1 MVFVIAQFVGA
12 SLSWLLLKIF
22 TNFEIRGLKNLKEIT
37 RPFIVV
43 TNHES
48 HLDPQLVGVALFHR
62 PTLFPL
68 RYMTKNEFFRIPIF
82 NLLIWLLGS
91 FKAHR
96 KQGIGKSLLTPIR
109 ILENGGGVIMFP
121 EGRIIKDR
129 PRIGEGRR
137 GAAILALTTK
147 AVLVPMSLHTPPNY
161 NFLAFLFKRKRIII
175 NIGQPFYLDNTEY
188 PDFSDENTYKAT
200 AVIMQKIADLY
211 FQYDYA
217 ITDNRV
223 AERRGS

>member
-1 MVFVIAQFVGA
+1 MVFVIAQYVGA
-12 SLSWLLLKIF
+12 SLSWLLLKVF
-22 TNFEIRGLKNLKEIT
+22 TNFEIRGLKNLKKIT

-68 RYMTKNEFFRIPIF
+68 RYMTKNEFFRIPVF
-82 NLLIWLLGS
+82 NLLIWICGS
-91 FKAHR
+91 FKANR
-96 KQGIGKSLLTPIR
+96 KQGIGKSLLTPIQ

-121 EGRIIKDR
+121 EGRIIKER
-129 PRIGEGRR
+129 PQLGEGRR

-147 AVLVPMSLHTPPNY
+147 AVLVPMSVHTPPALVWWR
-161 NFLAFLFKRKRIII
+161 FLTTRPRVII
-175 NIGQPFYLDNTEY
+175 NIGKPFYLNNTEY
-188 PDFSDENTYKAT
+188 PDFSDENMYKAT

-211 FQYDYA
+211 FRYDYG
-217 ITDNRV
+217 IKEKRV